1 VKIDPNKFIHDTLS
15 PLRAEVPKD
24 IQEQIL
30 SERLIRQ
37 ANKDKNKDGHS
48 SDKVLPII
56 NKRKLH
62 DK

>member
-1 VKIDPNKFIHDTLS
+1 MKIDVNKFIHDTLS

-30 SERLIRQ
+30 SERLIRK
-37 ANKDKNKDGHS
+37 ANKDRNKDGHS
-48 SDKVLPII
+48 SDKMMPII

-62 DK
+62 NK